1 MVRRILSFEKLTREH
16 FRLSEVKRT
25 LDNLGTKYMAL
36 ELNKAEDGDMLMD
49 VVSAVT
55 GNRAVS
61 TVKKR
66 LYVNFTKEKLI
77 LSLPVSKP
85 ASAYVMHNC

>member
-25 LDNLGTKYMAL
+25 LDNLGTKYTAL

-61 TVKKR
+61 TAKKMTVCQFYKR
-66 LYVNFTKEKLI
+66 KVDLIFTGIQARE
-77 LSLPVSKP
+77 VQ
-85 ASAYVMHNC
+85 AR

>member
-25 LDNLGTKYMAL
+25 LDNLGTKYTAL

-61 TVKKR
+61 TAKK
-66 LYVNFTKEKLI
+66 NDCMSI
-77 LSLPVSKP
+77 LQKKS
-85 ASAYVMHNC
+85 